1 MTHHVNN
8 RARRRIGADVG
19 GHALAETLIAL
30 LALAPFVAGVVL
42 LGKQV
47 DIKHKA
53 FDATRYSVWERTVWR
68 SGGVHNTK
76 TPEQVTL
83 ESRDRILGDPRAG
96 LMHVDSLANEGITEN
111 PLWRDLDRERLLSYE
126 DNVAALRMDSDE
138 RASPVD
144 VGYVLIP
151 SIAHGDGL
159 LADAGQLLQ
168 VRDLDLTRRSFATS
182 QLQVAVRPIL
192 SMKADRLRTLSAET
206 AEQQSHA
213 PIVQQSR
220 GALLSDTWS
229 ALDERDFR
237 RRVDWLTT
245 DEFIETLELPA
256 RPIGSM
262 ALGKGELLYGEGQF
276 AWDPTLEPTSTTL
289 PQPYV
294 TRR

>member
-1 MTHHVNN
+1 MMQDVNK
-8 RARRRIGADVG
+8 RRRQIGSDVG
-19 GHALAETLIAL
+19 GHAMAETLIAL
-30 LALAPFVAGVVL
+30 LALAPFIAGVVL
-42 LGKQV
+42 LGKQM
-47 DIKHKA
+47 DIKHKSL
-53 FDATRYSVWERTVWR
+53 DATRYSVWERTVWR
-68 SGGVHNTK
+68 SGGAHNTK
-76 TPEQVTL
+76 APEQVTL

-96 LMHVDSLANEGITEN
+96 LTHVDSLVNEGITEN
-111 PLWRDLDRERLLSYE
+111 PLWRDLDRERLLNYE

-168 VRDLDLTRRSFATS
+168 VRDLDLSRRSFATS
-182 QLQVAVRPIL
+182 ELQLAVRPLL
-192 SMKADRLRTLSAET
+192 SMKADRVRTLGAES
-206 AEQQSHA
+206 AEQQSQA
-213 PIVQQSR
+213 PVVQQSR

-229 ALDERDFR
+229 ALDEGDFR

-276 AWDPTLEPTSTTL
+276 AWDPNLEPTSTTL
-289 PQPYV
+289 PRPYI

>member
-1 MTHHVNN
+1 MTHHVNK
-8 RARRRIGADVG
+8 RGRRQSRSRVG
-19 GHALAETLIAL
+19 GHALAETLVAL
-30 LALAPFVAGVVL
+30 LALAPFIGGVVL
-42 LGKQV
+42 LGKQL
-47 DIKHKA
+47 DIKHKS

-68 SGGVHNTK
+68 SGGAHNTK
-76 TPEQVTL
+76 APEQVTL

-96 LMHVDSLANEGITEN
+96 FMHVDSLANEGITEN

-126 DNVAALRMDSDE
+126 DNVAALRMELDE
-138 RASPVD
+138 ETSPVD

-168 VRDLDLTRRSFATS
+168 VRDLDLARRSFATS
-182 QLQVAVRPIL
+182 EFQVAVRPLL
-192 SMKADRLRTLSAET
+192 SMKADRRRTLGVESSER
-206 AEQQSHA
+206 ESHA
-213 PIVQQSR
+213 PLVHQAR

-229 ALDERDFR
+229 AQNERDFR
-237 RRVDWLTT
+237 QRVDWLTT
-245 DEFIETLELPA
+245 DEFIEALELPA

-276 AWDPTLEPTSTTL
+276 AWDPNLEPTTTTL
-289 PQPYV
+289 PQPYI

>member
-1 MTHHVNN
+1 MKHQTSKC
-8 RARRRIGADVG
+8 ARIPFGSRVG

-42 LGKQV
+42 LGKQL
-47 DIKHKA
+47 DIKHKS

-68 SGGVHNTK
+68 SGGAHNTK
-76 TPEQVTL
+76 APEQVIL
-83 ESRDRILGDPRAG
+83 ENRDRILGDPRAG

-126 DNVAALRMDSDE
+126 DNAAALRMQLDE

-151 SIAHGDGL
+151 SIANGEGW

-168 VRDLDLTRRSFATS
+168 VRDLDLARRSFATTD
-182 QLQVAVRPIL
+182 LQVAVRPLL
-192 SMKADRLRTLSAET
+192 SMKADRGTTLGADTS
-206 AEQQSHA
+206 EQQAHT
-213 PIVQQSR
+213 PLVQRAR

-276 AWDPTLEPTSTTL
+276 AWDPNLEPTSTTL
-289 PQPYV
+289 PRPYI

>member
-1 MTHHVNN
+1 MMHHVSK
-8 RARRRIGADVG
+8 RRRRHIGSRVG
-19 GHALAETLIAL
+19 GHALAETLVAL
-30 LALAPFVAGVVL
+30 LALAPFIAGVVL
-42 LGKQV
+42 LGKQL
-47 DIKHKA
+47 DIKHKS
-53 FDATRYSVWERTVWR
+53 FDATRYSVWERSVWR
-68 SGGVHNTK
+68 SGGAHNTK
-76 TPEQVTL
+76 APEQVAL

-96 LMHVDSLANEGITEN
+96 LIHVDSLANEGITEN

-126 DNVAALRMDSDE
+126 DNVAALRTELDE
-138 RASPVD
+138 GASPVD

-168 VRDLDLTRRSFATS
+168 VRDLDLARRSFATS
-182 QLQVAVRPIL
+182 ELELAVRPLL
-192 SMKADRLRTLSAET
+192 STKANRARSLGAATPEQET
-206 AEQQSHA
+206 HA
-213 PIVQQSR
+213 PLVHQSR

-276 AWDPTLEPTSTTL
+276 AWDPNLEPTSTTL
-289 PQPYV
+289 PQPYIT
-294 TRR
+294 TR

>member
-1 MTHHVNN
+1 M
-8 RARRRIGADVG
+8 RRIDKQRRYRNRSRAA

-42 LGKQV
+42 LGKQF
-47 DIKHKA
+47 DIKHKS

-68 SGGVHNTK
+68 SGGTHNTK
-76 TPEQVTL
+76 APEQVTL

-96 LMHVDSLANEGITEN
+96 LMHVDSLGSEGISEN
-111 PLWRDLDRERLLSYE
+111 PLWRDFDQQRLLSFD
-126 DNVAALRMDSDE
+126 DNVAAMHVQLDD
-138 RASPVD
+138 ATSPVD

-151 SIAHGDGL
+151 SIAHGEGL

-168 VRDLDLTRRSFATS
+168 VRDLDLSRRSFATS
-182 QLQVAVRPIL
+182 ELRIAVRPRL
-192 SMKADRLRTLSAET
+192 SMRAQRARTLGSDAS
-206 AEQQSHA
+206 EQQRQA
-213 PIVQQSR
+213 PLLQRAS

-229 ALDERDFR
+229 AIDERDFR

-245 DEFIETLELPA
+245 DELIEALELPA

-262 ALGKGELLYGEGQF
+262 ALGKGDLIYGEGQF
-276 AWDPTLEPTSTTL
+276 AWDPNLEPSSTTL
-289 PQPYV
+289 PQPYI